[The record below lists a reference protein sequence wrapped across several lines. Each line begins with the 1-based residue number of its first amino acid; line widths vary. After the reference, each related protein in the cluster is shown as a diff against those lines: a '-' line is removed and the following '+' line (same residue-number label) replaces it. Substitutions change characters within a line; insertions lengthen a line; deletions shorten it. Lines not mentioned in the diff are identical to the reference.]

1 MEGRE
6 ECIQGREKV
15 VREGQRRKGGH
26 GKGEEQVPEDSAN
39 ILPALIHG
47 AITAF
52 PTISGKLKSFPTDSK
67 MRLARN

>member
-6 ECIQGREKV
+6 ECIQGCEKV
-15 VREGQRRKGGH
+15 VREGQRRRG

-67 MRLARN
+67 MRLAKN